1 MSILD
6 QVWKTVETA
15 PLSGK
20 LLEIDA
26 ILTRVSNPDD
36 EMTEDDAL
44 RAIAGIVAPSR
55 SGDIYQK
62 PLG

>member
-6 QVWKTVETA
+6 QVVKTVETA

-20 LLEIDA
+20 LREIEA
-26 ILTRVSNPDD
+26 ILERVSDPGD
-36 EMTEDDAL
+36 ELDQDAAL
-44 RAIAGIVAPSR
+44 RAIAAIAGSSR
-55 SGDIYQK
+55 STDIYQK